1 MSARLYLVTPPV
13 SDALGFRP
21 LLMAALNGAPVECMW
36 LKVDAPD
43 EKAAQRITQALAAV
57 IQDKGVAVIIDPPGD
72 LREVA
77 RGGIDGVHISSPDS
91 LKAALEELKPDR
103 IVGAGGLNSRDEAM
117 SAGEA
122 GADYVMFGDPRA
134 DGSVP
139 VLDKVLERCQWWAEV
154 FNVPCVAYAPSPE
167 AVAPLAATGVEFV
180 ALGGWVFAGDVS
192 ANISNAVRALD
203 GSA

>member
-21 LLMAALNGAPVECMW
+21 LLMAALNAAPVECVW

-43 EKAAQRITQALAAV
+43 EKVAQRITQALTAV
-57 IQDKGVAVIIDPPGD
+57 IQDKGVAVVVDPPAD

-77 RGGIDGVHISSPDS
+77 RGGIDGVHLANPTS

-117 SAGEA
+117 GAGEA
-122 GADYVMFGDPRA
+122 GADYVMFGEPRA
-134 DGSVP
+134 DGSLP
-139 VLDKVLERCQWWAEV
+139 LLDKVLERCQWWAEV
-154 FNVPCVAYAPSPE
+154 FNVPCVAYASAPE
-167 AVAPLAATGVEFV
+167 TVAPLAATGVEFV
-180 ALGGWVFAGDVS
+180 ALGPWVFAGDIAS
-192 ANISNAVRALD
+192 NISNAVRALD
-203 GSA
+203 ASR